1 MYESQPSKVTRR
13 HLDRQAVLYVRQST
27 LRQVQRNTESTQRQ
41 YALRARAV
49 ALGWPDD
56 RIRVLDEDLGK
67 SGTSSENRD
76 GFRQLVASVAVGEVG
91 IVMGLEVSRLARN
104 NADWHRLLELAS
116 QARTLILDETGV
128 YDPHEF
134 NDRILLGLKGQF
146 SEIELFGLVSRLHGG
161 IRNKARRGALK
172 TRLPVGLVYRQD
184 DTVALDP
191 DHAVVA
197 AIGCV
202 FDTFQRLE
210 SATATWHWLEE
221 EGVQLPGEVRHGAR
235 RGQRIWLSPSLSR
248 VLGFIKNPRYA
259 GAFAWGRRDA
269 ATVAAAQG
277 SRALENRWQ
286 VLLPNFHAGYLDW
299 ERFVANQTIL
309 ARNEGAFRHRLPT
322 PRQGCALLQSRVLCG
337 HCGGRMQVHYVRSR
351 NRDDSPG
358 KTYPYYVCRTKRS
371 PSSAR
376 VCQSLSA
383 RPVDAEVARQ
393 IVAAVHDDNIAV
405 ALAVQEEVRL
415 YAAQAAAARQQRL
428 KRLQFEADLA
438 AQRYYAVNPLNRTV
452 ADQLESDWNTHLR
465 ALEEARHEH
474 ERLVRADRSLLSDDA
489 RRRIE
494 GVALD
499 FSRIWD
505 APQTQPVDRKR
516 ILATIIEDVTLV
528 RSSYRCRVQI
538 RFHGGATREVTVPLP
553 CGAARLGSVQP
564 DVVELVERLAVER
577 TPEAIAAELNR
588 QGYTAWQGLP
598 YTAAAVRRIRRV
610 NRLQPRTGELRAR
623 GLRTAREVAAMLGVS
638 QVTVRNWGQRGLLR
652 RETIMA
658 GLHQTRALYALPDD
672 TTVARML
679 NEKRNPKA
687 PDSVPDPN
695 EHVGSTE

>member
-1 MYESQPSKVTRR
+1 M
-13 HLDRQAVLYVRQST
+13 
-27 LRQVQRNTESTQRQ
+27 
-41 YALRARAV
+41 
-49 ALGWPDD
+49 
-56 RIRVLDEDLGK
+56 
-67 SGTSSENRD
+67 
-76 GFRQLVASVAVGEVG
+76 
-91 IVMGLEVSRLARN
+91 
-104 NADWHRLLELAS
+104 
-116 QARTLILDETGV
+116 
-128 YDPHEF
+128 
-134 NDRILLGLKGQF
+134 
-146 SEIELFGLVSRLHGG
+146 
-161 IRNKARRGALK
+161 
-172 TRLPVGLVYRQD
+172 
-184 DTVALDP
+184 
-191 DHAVVA
+191 
-197 AIGCV
+197 
-202 FDTFQRLE
+202 
-210 SATATWHWLEE
+210 
-221 EGVQLPGEVRHGAR
+221 QLPGEVHHGAR
-235 RGQRIWLSPSLSR
+235 RGQRIWLPPSLSR

-259 GAFAWGRRDA
+259 GAFAWGRRDDVP
-269 ATVAAAQG
+269 VAGAQG
-277 SRALENRWQ
+277 PRALENRWQ
-286 VLLPNFHAGYLDW
+286 VLLPNFHAGYIDW

-351 NRDDSPG
+351 NRDGSPG

-371 PSSAR
+371 PSSSR
-376 VCQSLSA
+376 TCQSLSA

-415 YAAQAAAARQQRL
+415 HAAQAAATREQRL
-428 KRLQFEADLA
+428 EQLQFEADLA

-489 RRRIE
+489 RHRIE

-528 RSSYRCRVQI
+528 RSSYRCGVQI
-538 RFHGGATREVTVPLP
+538 RFHGGAAREVTVPLP

-577 TPEAIAAELNR
+577 TAEAIAAELNR
-588 QGYTAWQGLP
+588 QGHTAWQGLP
-598 YTAAAVRRIRRV
+598 YTAAGVRRIRRV
-610 NRLQPRTGELRAR
+610 NRLQPRTGQLRAR

-638 QVTVRNWGQRGLLR
+638 QQTVRKWAERGLLR
-652 RETIMA
+652 REIVMA
-658 GLHQTRALYALPDD
+658 GLHQTRALYALPDN
-672 TTVARML
+672 TTVAGML

-687 PDSVPDPN
+687 P
-695 EHVGSTE
+695 